1 MSVFCTYVGNS
12 LGMYSVDI
20 QSTGN
25 SLITIGHKDQCNER
39 DKRVHSKYN
48 LEVLEYV
55 ENMFQFLPCAFL
67 QRSPEDLKVRHIF
80 NTTNEIG
87 RYTITKICL
96 I

>member
-1 MSVFCTYVGNS
+1 MSEFCTYVGNS
-12 LGMYSVDI
+12 LGMYSVDN

-55 ENMFQFLPCAFL
+55 ENMFLFFFTLCV
-67 QRSPEDLKVRHIF
+67 SPTFSRGLKSETYFQHNKWNRKVH
-80 NTTNEIG
+80 N
-87 RYTITKICL
+87 Y
-96 I
+96 